1 MDSRSR
7 IKLISEGKISTALLK
22 LGVPMIISMLVTALY
37 NVVDAYFVG
46 GLGTSAI
53 AAVSVAFPISIVFS
67 GVGLTFGSG
76 GGSYISR
83 LLGAENREGAS
94 RVASTSL
101 ISAVFIGIILAAI
114 ILGFLDSTLIFMGAT
129 ETILPYA
136 KSYAIIF
143 IMASII
149 NTFNV
154 AMGNLAVSQGA
165 SNISLNAMLAGAIL
179 NMILDPIF
187 IYTLAMGIKGAAIA
201 TLISQC
207 ITTLIYVWY
216 ILGGKSY
223 VKIAFSYF
231 TLDKNIYAEV
241 FKIGISMLI
250 LQLLT
255 SISMG
260 LINKI
265 ASNYG
270 DAAVAAMGI
279 VTRVTAL
286 GTYVVFGYVKGF
298 QPIAGYNYGAKS
310 YKRLNEAISV
320 SLKWTTPFCAIW
332 TIIVFIFSKQIVSIF
347 SSDTNV
353 ISIAEKALRAYSIMF
368 ISFGF
373 QFVYSTLF
381 LSLGKAKKGGILTMG
396 RQGIFF
402 IPVILTLPSIMGLN
416 GVIYTQAIADL
427 LTTILTFIFAYNIK
441 NEINTLIEDNNIVKA

>member
-179 NMILDPIF
+179 NMIF
-187 IYTLAMGIKGAAIA
+187 R
-201 TLISQC
+201 S
-207 ITTLIYVWY
+207 
-216 ILGGKSY
+216 
-223 VKIAFSYF
+223 
-231 TLDKNIYAEV
+231 NIYIY
-241 FKIGISMLI
+241 IGNGHKRCGYSYSYIPMYYYSYLC
-250 LQLLT
+250 
-255 SISMG
+255 
-260 LINKI
+260 
-265 ASNYG
+265 
-270 DAAVAAMGI
+270 
-279 VTRVTAL
+279 
-286 GTYVVFGYVKGF
+286 VVHFRRKKLCE
-298 QPIAGYNYGAKS
+298 N
-310 YKRLNEAISV
+310 
-320 SLKWTTPFCAIW
+320 
-332 TIIVFIFSKQIVSIF
+332 
-347 SSDTNV
+347 
-353 ISIAEKALRAYSIMF
+353 
-368 ISFGF
+368 SF
-373 QFVYSTLF
+373 
-381 LSLGKAKKGGILTMG
+381 
-396 RQGIFF
+396 
-402 IPVILTLPSIMGLN
+402 
-416 GVIYTQAIADL
+416 
-427 LTTILTFIFAYNIK
+427 
-441 NEINTLIEDNNIVKA
+441 